1 MIGEIVDIEYEDG
14 AVNIGKIV
22 SDEGSEY
29 AVVGLCLSM
38 GLFKFSK
45 VAHKVPKESIA
56 GFYDTKNLEDT
67 GLFTKVDET
76 YYDAVDTSDEDFEYE
91 SGYDSETES
100 DISLI
105 SESS

>member
-1 MIGEIVDIEYEDG
+1 MIGEIVDIEYQDG
-14 AVNIGKIV
+14 AVNIAKIV

-29 AVVGLCLSM
+29 AVVGLCISM
-38 GLFKFSK
+38 GMYRFSRIP
-45 VAHKVPKESIA
+45 HTVPKESIA

-67 GLFTKVDET
+67 GLFTKIDDT
-76 YYDAVDTSDEDFEYE
+76 YYDAVDTSDEDFEYD
-91 SGYDSETES
+91 SGYDSESES